1 MPGEQDWFADVSF
14 PALLRAARRAYG
26 TVVIEALA
34 EAGCDDMPR
43 NGSYVIGAIARAG
56 APLSEIINALG
67 VSKQAAGQL
76 VDTLVTRGY
85 LARAADPDDR
95 RRLTI
100 TLTERGLA
108 AAEVIRHAVERVDAS
123 VLGLVGP
130 EYVAHTRAT
139 LAALIEARHD
149 NEGHRRDQ

>member
-1 MPGEQDWFADVSF
+1 VPGEQDWFADVSF

-43 NGSYVIGAIARAG
+43 NGSYVIGAIARTG
-56 APLSEIINALG
+56 APLSQIIDALG

-85 LARAADPDDR
+85 LTRAADPDDR

-100 TLTERGLA
+100 TLTDRGLA
-108 AAEVIRHAVERVDAS
+108 AAEVIRTAVERVDAS
-123 VLGLVGP
+123 VLGRVGP

-149 NEGHRRDQ
+149 TEGHRRDQ

>member
-1 MPGEQDWFADVSF
+1 VPAEQDWFTDVSF

-26 TVVIEALA
+26 SAVIQALA

-43 NGSYVIGAIARAG
+43 NGSYLIGAIARTG
-56 APLSEIINALG
+56 APLSQIISALG

-85 LARAADPDDR
+85 LTRAADPDDR

-100 TLTERGLA
+100 SLTGRGLA
-108 AAEVIRHAVERVDAS
+108 AAEVIRTAVDRVDAD
-123 VLGLVGP
+123 VLRRVGP

-139 LAALIEARHD
+139 LAALTEAGHD
-149 NEGHRRDQ
+149 SEGHAP